1 MNLQKSGKERR
12 MKTTLCSS
20 CVFGLIREVEFVDA
34 LFDIDTLDKWGKKK
48 INKCLLGGDF
58 YDYKSLIISCNRY
71 KKAETKITYHD
82 PDFDKFEASMDEA
95 EDREKAKAAI
105 DIENTSEE

>member
-1 MNLQKSGKERR
+1 
-12 MKTTLCSS
+12 MKTTLCNS
-20 CVFGLIREVEFVDA
+20 CVFGLIREVEFVD
-34 LFDIDTLDKWGKKK
+34 LFDAVGTKKM

-82 PDFDKFEASMDEA
+82 PDWDTYRNKI
-95 EDREKAKAAI
+95 EK
-105 DIENTSEE
+105 NEEEI